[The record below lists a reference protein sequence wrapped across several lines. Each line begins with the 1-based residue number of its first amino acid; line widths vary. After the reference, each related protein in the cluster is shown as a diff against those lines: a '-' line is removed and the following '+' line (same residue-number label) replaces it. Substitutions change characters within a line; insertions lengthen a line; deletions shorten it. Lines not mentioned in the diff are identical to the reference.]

1 MTYINIQNLSYR
13 ISGKDGHK
21 KTLFENMNM
30 ALNKGEITCLTG
42 DNGVGKTTLSRLIIG
57 SVKPDYGRIL
67 IDSKPVSDYK
77 SYEIGRKIGYLF
89 QNPELQLFNESV
101 YEELLFPYIYGQGIS
116 EAIEAM
122 YDQVILDLS
131 LEDIVST
138 PVHALSRGEKQRL
151 AIGTLLMMEP
161 DYMILDEP
169 TVGLNQELIE
179 DLQRIVNI
187 LVKKGIGFL
196 IISHNQKFIKELKCK
211 TFRMTKGG
219 HTYELEP

>member
-1 MTYINIQNLSYR
+1 M
-13 ISGKDGHK
+13 
-21 KTLFENMNM
+21 
-30 ALNKGEITCLTG
+30 
-42 DNGVGKTTLSRLIIG
+42 
-57 SVKPDYGRIL
+57 
-67 IDSKPVSDYK
+67 
-77 SYEIGRKIGYLF
+77 
-89 QNPELQLFNESV
+89 
-101 YEELLFPYIYGQGIS
+101 FPYIYGQGIS
-116 EAIEAM
+116 ETIVAM

-169 TVGLNQELIE
+169 TVGLNRELIE
-179 DLQRIVNI
+179 DLERIVNT

-196 IISHNQKFIKELKCK
+196 IISHNQKFIQDLKCK
-211 TFRMTKGG
+211 VFHMTKGG